1 MMRSTIIF
9 KLVLFLILPFVGAGQ
24 KFATIKEMYP
34 KEEAVQVIFS
44 RDLRFFMENG
54 KLLAESE
61 YQQDIML
68 LNEKTASFF
77 SKSSVYHS
85 GFNELKSLEAFTIF
99 PDGKKKQ
106 PITEKKTTA
115 ATQGFI
121 FYDDS
126 RETSFN
132 FPSLQ
137 PGATTSVNHVLRHT
151 EPRLIGPFIYTSSLP
166 ALKIS
171 FTVTVPDGI
180 EVDYLV
186 KNDVDKRFVFTKER
200 KRGNTVYRWEMNQV
214 KNDLRYGDAPDEYYY
229 MPHVIV
235 YVKSYQD
242 QQNNKVFGTVADLYK
257 WNFGFLEELNKM
269 EDPALRAIT
278 DSLVAGKKTQ
288 LEKAVAI
295 YKWVQANIRYVAF
308 EQGLEGFRPRQA
320 ADVCRKKYGDCKDMS
335 SIITQMLKMCGM
347 EAYYTWIGT
356 RDIPYKYSDVALPIV
371 DNHMISVA
379 RIEGK
384 WYFIDGTASNAL
396 IDMPPHHIQGK
407 EALLA
412 ISKDEYK
419 ILTVPVAAS
428 NASTLVD
435 STFIKLTDQGI
446 AGSQQVNYQ
455 GYFATDVWDEL
466 LYKNDRNRQEFV
478 KRKMGKGSNK
488 FILGKYEISDNKDAG
503 NAKITADFEIPGY
516 GKKVGDEYYLNL
528 NLEKVFEG
536 QLIDTAKRKIPKSID
551 YLFTI
556 EQNHI
561 LEIPEGYSVSYKP
574 EDLLVDNDYY
584 RVEIKYTSQQKQLI
598 ATQRITSKS
607 LFIDPADFVK
617 WNKDLPAIQSHYK
630 EQVVLEKHK
639 K

>member
-1 MMRSTIIF
+1 MQPNLIIN
-9 KLVLFLILPFVGAGQ
+9 LVFLLALPFLGAAQ
-24 KFATIKEMYP
+24 KFATVKEMYP
-34 KEEAVQVIFS
+34 KEEAVQVVFS

-85 GFNELKSLEAFTIF
+85 GFNELKSLEAYTIF

-137 PGATTSVNHVLRHT
+137 QGATTSVNHVLRHT

-166 ALKIS
+166 ALKIT

-180 EVDYLV
+180 EVDYVV
-186 KNDVDKRFVFTKER
+186 KNDVDKRFVFSKER
-200 KRGNTVYRWEMNQV
+200 KRGNTVYRWEMDKV
-214 KNDLRYGDAPDEYYY
+214 KNELRYGDAPDEYYY

-235 YVKSYQD
+235 FVKSYQD

-257 WNFGFLEELNKM
+257 WNYIFLEELNKM

-335 SIITQMLKMCGM
+335 SIITQMLKMCGI

-356 RDIPYKYSDVALPIV
+356 RDIPYKYSDVALPLV

-379 RIEGK
+379 RIKGK

-412 ISKDEYK
+412 IGRDEYK
-419 ILTVPVAAS
+419 ILTVPVAES

-446 AGSQQVNYQ
+446 TGSQQVNYN

-488 FILGKYEISDNKDAG
+488 FILGKYEISENKDAG

-556 EQNHI
+556 EQSHI
-561 LEIPEGYSVSYKP
+561 LEIPEGYTVSYKP
-574 EDLLVDNDYY
+574 DDLLVDNDYY
-584 RVEIKYTSQQKQLI
+584 RVEIKYTSKQKQLI

>member
-1 MMRSTIIF
+1 MQSTIIF
-9 KLVLFLILPFVGAGQ
+9 NLLLLLALPFVGSGQ

-85 GFNELKSLEAFTIF
+85 GFNELKSLEAYTIF

-121 FYDDS
+121 FYDDT

-186 KNDVDKRFVFTKER
+186 KNDADKRFVFSQER
-200 KRGNTVYRWEMNQV
+200 KRGNTIYRWEMDQV
-214 KNDLRYGDAPDEYYY
+214 KNDVRYGDAPDEYYY

-257 WNFGFLEELNKM
+257 WNYGFLEELNKM

-278 DSLVAGKKTQ
+278 DSLVAGKKSE

-335 SIITQMLKMCGM
+335 SIITQMLKMSGI

-356 RDIPYKYSDVALPIV
+356 RDIPYKYSDVALPLV

-407 EALLA
+407 EALIA

-419 ILTVPVAAS
+419 ILTVPVAES

-446 AGSQQVNYQ
+446 TGSQQVSYN

-488 FILGKYEISDNKDAG
+488 FILGKYEISENKGAG

-574 EDLLVDNDYY
+574 DDLVVDNIYY
-584 RVEIKYTSQQKQLI
+584 RVEIKYTSHKKQLI

>member
-1 MMRSTIIF
+1 MER
-9 KLVLFLILPFVGAGQ
+9 KLLFVLIQLLWLPFGVAAQ
-24 KFATIKEMYP
+24 KFATIKELYP
-34 KEEAVQVIFS
+34 EEEAVQMVFS

-54 KLLAESE
+54 KLIAESA

-68 LNEKTASFF
+68 LNDKTASFF

-85 GFNELKSLEAFTIF
+85 GFNELKSLEAYTIF

-115 ATQGFI
+115 ATQNAI

-137 PGATTSVNHVLRHT
+137 QGATTSVKHTLLHT
-151 EPRLIGPFIYTSSLP
+151 EPRLISPFIYTSSLP

-180 EVDYLV
+180 EVDYMV
-186 KNDVDKRFVFTKER
+186 KNDVDKRFVFTSER
-200 KRGNTVYRWEMNQV
+200 KKGNTIYRWEMDRV
-214 KNDLRYGDAPDEYYY
+214 KNELRYGDAPDEYYY

-235 YVKSYQD
+235 YVKSYKD

-257 WNFGFLEELNKM
+257 WNYGFLEELNKM

-278 DSLVAGKKTQ
+278 DSLVSGKKTQ
-288 LEKAVAI
+288 LDKAVAI
-295 YKWVQANIRYVAF
+295 YKWVQGNIRYVAF

-335 SIITQMLKMCGM
+335 SIITQMLKMCGI

-407 EALLA
+407 EALVA
-412 ISKDEYK
+412 ISRDEYK

-428 NASTLVD
+428 MASTLVD

-446 AGSQQVNYQ
+446 TGSQQVNYY

-488 FILGKYEISDNKDAG
+488 FILGKYDISENKEAG

-536 QLIDTAKRKIPKSID
+536 QLIDTAKRKIPKSIE

-561 LEIPEGYSVSYKP
+561 LEIPEGYMVSYKP
-574 EDLLVDNDYY
+574 NDLVVDNEYY
-584 RVEIKYTSQQKQLI
+584 RVEIKYTSSRQRLV

-607 LFIDPADFVK
+607 LFIDPVDFVK

>member
-1 MMRSTIIF
+1 MVKGI
-9 KLVLFLILPFVGAGQ
+9 LFSLILLTALPFWGSGQ
-24 KFATIKEMYP
+24 KFDALKQMYP
-34 KEEAVQVIFS
+34 EDEAVQLIFS

-61 YQQDIML
+61 YQQEILL

-85 GFNELKSLEAFTIF
+85 GFNELKSLEAYTIF
-99 PDGKKKQ
+99 PDGRKKQ

-115 ATQGFI
+115 GTQDAI

-137 PGATTSVNHVLRHT
+137 QGSVTSVKHTLRHN

-180 EVDYLV
+180 EVDYKI
-186 KNDVDKRFVFTKER
+186 KNDTDRRFVFTTER
-200 KRGNTVYRWEMNQV
+200 KRNSTIYRWEMDKV
-214 KNDLRYGDAPDEYYY
+214 KNAQRYGDAPDEYYY

-235 YVKSYQD
+235 YVKSYRD
-242 QQNNKVFGTVADLYK
+242 QQNNKVFGTVADLYR
-257 WNFGFLEELNKM
+257 WNYSFLEALNQT
-269 EDPALRAIT
+269 EDPVLRAIT
-278 DSLVAGKKTQ
+278 DSLVAGKKTK
-288 LEKAVAI
+288 LEKADAI
-295 YKWVQANIRYVAF
+295 YKWVQGNIRYVAF

-335 SIITQMLKMCGM
+335 SIITQMLKMCGID
-347 EAYYTWIGT
+347 AYYTWIGT

-379 RIEGK
+379 NIDGK
-384 WYFIDGTASNAL
+384 WYFLDGTATHSL

-407 EALLA
+407 EALVA
-412 ISKDEYK
+412 ISKEEYK
-419 ILTVPVAAS
+419 ILTVPVAGPMA
-428 NASTLVD
+428 NAVLD

-446 AGSQQVNYQ
+446 AGSQKVNYS
-455 GYFATDVWDEL
+455 GYFATDIWDEL

-478 KRKMGKGSNK
+478 KRKMGKASNK
-488 FILGKYEISDNKDAG
+488 FILGEYEIGEKSDAG
-503 NAKITADFEIPGY
+503 NAKISADFEIPGY

-528 NLEKVFEG
+528 NLEKIFDG
-536 QLIDTAKRKIPKSID
+536 QLIDTAKRKIPKSIN

-561 LEIPEGYSVSYKP
+561 LEIPDGYSVSYKP
-574 EDLLVDNDYY
+574 DDLLVDNAYY
-584 RVEIKYTSQQKQLI
+584 RVEIKYTTAQRQLI

>member
-1 MMRSTIIF
+1 MIQSTRIF
-9 KLVLFLILPFVGAGQ
+9 KLVMLLAMPFVGAGQ
-24 KFATIKEMYP
+24 KFAAIKEMYP
-34 KEEAVQVIFS
+34 KEEAVQVVFS

-166 ALKIS
+166 ALKIT

-180 EVDYLV
+180 EVDYVV
-186 KNDVDKRFVFTKER
+186 KNDADKRFVFSKER
-200 KRGNTVYRWEMNQV
+200 KRGNTVYRWEMDQV

-235 YVKSYQD
+235 FVKSYQD
-242 QQNNKVFGTVADLYK
+242 QQNNKVFGTVADLYN
-257 WNFGFLEELNKM
+257 WNYSFLEELNKM

-356 RDIPYKYSDVALPIV
+356 RDIPYKYSDVALPLV

-419 ILTVPVAAS
+419 ILTVPVAES

-446 AGSQQVNYQ
+446 TGSQQVNYN
-455 GYFATDVWDEL
+455 GYFATYVWYEL
-466 LYKNDRNRQEFV
+466 L
-478 KRKMGKGSNK
+478 
-488 FILGKYEISDNKDAG
+488 
-503 NAKITADFEIPGY
+503 
-516 GKKVGDEYYLNL
+516 
-528 NLEKVFEG
+528 
-536 QLIDTAKRKIPKSID
+536 
-551 YLFTI
+551 
-556 EQNHI
+556 
-561 LEIPEGYSVSYKP
+561 
-574 EDLLVDNDYY
+574 
-584 RVEIKYTSQQKQLI
+584 
-598 ATQRITSKS
+598 
-607 LFIDPADFVK
+607 
-617 WNKDLPAIQSHYK
+617 
-630 EQVVLEKHK
+630 
-639 K
+639 

>member
-1 MMRSTIIF
+1 MKRKIIF
-9 KLVLFLILPFVGAGQ
+9 GLIQFLGLPFWGAGQ

-34 KEEAVQVIFS
+34 EEEAVQVVFS

-54 KLLAESE
+54 KLVAESE

-68 LNEKTASFF
+68 LNDKTASFF

-85 GFNELKSLEAFTIF
+85 GFNELKSLEAYTIF
-99 PDGKKKQ
+99 PDGRKKQ

-115 ATQGFI
+115 ATQNAI

-137 PGATTSVNHVLRHT
+137 QGSTTSVKHTLRHT

-166 ALKIS
+166 ALKIT

-180 EVDYLV
+180 EVDYIIR
-186 KNDVDKRFVFTKER
+186 NDADKRFVFTSER
-200 KRGNTVYRWEMNQV
+200 KRGNTIYRWEMDKV
-214 KNDLRYGDAPDEYYY
+214 KNALRYGDAPDEYYY

-242 QQNNKVFGTVADLYK
+242 SQSNKVFGTVADLYK
-257 WNFGFLEELNKM
+257 WNYSFLEELNKM

-288 LEKAVAI
+288 LEKAIAI
-295 YKWVQANIRYVAF
+295 YKWVQGSIRYVAF

-335 SIITQMLKMCGM
+335 SIITQMLKMCGI

-407 EALLA
+407 EALVA

-419 ILTVPVAAS
+419 ILTVPIAESRAS
-428 NASTLVD
+428 MLVD

-446 AGSQQVNYQ
+446 TGSQQVNYH

-488 FILGKYEISDNKDAG
+488 FILGKYDISENKDAG

-536 QLIDTAKRKIPKSID
+536 QLIDTAKRKIPKSIE

-561 LEIPEGYSVSYKP
+561 LEIPDGYTVSYKP
-574 EDLLVDNDYY
+574 DDLLVDNAWY
-584 RVEIKYTSQQKQLI
+584 RVEIKYTTGQKQLI